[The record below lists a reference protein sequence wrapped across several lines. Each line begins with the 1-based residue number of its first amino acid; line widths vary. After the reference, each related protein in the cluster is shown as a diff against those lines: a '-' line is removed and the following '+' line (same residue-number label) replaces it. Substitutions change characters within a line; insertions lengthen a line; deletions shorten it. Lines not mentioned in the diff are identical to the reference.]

1 MQAIALDWKWVFIYP
16 GQGVASVDRLTIPVG
31 RPVRIRLTSGTVM
44 QSLMIPQLAGQVYAM
59 AGMTTQLHIMA
70 SRPGTFRGAN
80 TQYNGDGFAH
90 QRFDVVALPAGAYDR
105 WLTQARAADRPLDA
119 ATWRRL
125 SARSVIAQPVV
136 FSSVTPQL
144 FDRVVAQAGD
154 HGHKRIIDDRR
165 VPRLPGA
172 AGAVRLDR
180 SAVRAGMAGSECERD
195 RRCRGRRAGGDR
207 RHRGRGVADPLSLW
221 GRLWTEWLTS
231 LDHKKIGIMYIVTA
245 FVMLARALV
254 EAVLMR
260 VQQAVAIGD
269 PGFLSPDHF
278 GQLFSTHGSIMIFF
292 MAMPFLTGLINN
304 VMPLQIGARDMAFP
318 WANSIALW
326 LTIGAAGLMMASL
339 VVGQFSTGGWS
350 GYPPYTERAF
360 SPASA
365 SITGS
370 GR

>member
-1 MQAIALDWKWVFIYP
+1 MRTKGLVRLVVGGGLVLASSGCAALSHGFVNAAGPVAADQRHLFVVLACVLVFVAGPVLLLVPLFAWHYRLSNTRHAYRPNWSFSWPVEALIWIPPTAIVIGLAVLLWDHTIRDDPYRSLPGGSPVEVQAIALDWKWVFIYP

-144 FDRVVAQAGD
+144 FDRVVAQAGE
-154 HGHKRIIDDRR
+154 HGHRED
-165 VPRLPGA
+165 
-172 AGAVRLDR
+172 
-180 SAVRAGMAGSECERD
+180 
-195 RRCRGRRAGGDR
+195 
-207 RHRGRGVADPLSLW
+207 HR
-221 GRLWTEWLTS
+221 
-231 LDHKKIGIMYIVTA
+231 
-245 FVMLARALV
+245 
-254 EAVLMR
+254 
-260 VQQAVAIGD
+260 
-269 PGFLSPDHF
+269 
-278 GQLFSTHGSIMIFF
+278 
-292 MAMPFLTGLINN
+292 
-304 VMPLQIGARDMAFP
+304 
-318 WANSIALW
+318 
-326 LTIGAAGLMMASL
+326 
-339 VVGQFSTGGWS
+339 
-350 GYPPYTERAF
+350 
-360 SPASA
+360 
-365 SITGS
+365 
-370 GR
+370 

>member
-1 MQAIALDWKWVFIYP
+1 MRAKGLVRLMVGGALVLASSGCAALSHGFVNAAGPVAADQRHLFVVLACVLVFVAGPVLLLVPLFAWHYRLSNTRHAYRPNWSFSWPVEALIWIPPTAIVIGLSVLLWHHTIRDDPYRSLPGGPPVEVQAIALDWKWVFIYP

-31 RPVRIRLTSGTVM
+31 RPVHIRLTSGTVM

-154 HGHKRIIDDRR
+154 HGHRKD
-165 VPRLPGA
+165 
-172 AGAVRLDR
+172 
-180 SAVRAGMAGSECERD
+180 
-195 RRCRGRRAGGDR
+195 
-207 RHRGRGVADPLSLW
+207 HR
-221 GRLWTEWLTS
+221 
-231 LDHKKIGIMYIVTA
+231 
-245 FVMLARALV
+245 
-254 EAVLMR
+254 
-260 VQQAVAIGD
+260 
-269 PGFLSPDHF
+269 
-278 GQLFSTHGSIMIFF
+278 
-292 MAMPFLTGLINN
+292 
-304 VMPLQIGARDMAFP
+304 
-318 WANSIALW
+318 
-326 LTIGAAGLMMASL
+326 
-339 VVGQFSTGGWS
+339 
-350 GYPPYTERAF
+350 
-360 SPASA
+360 
-365 SITGS
+365 
-370 GR
+370 